1 MTREDSLHLDGA
13 CYVPAQKQEKR
24 ILCKSILGHHF
35 SVNADGL
42 KECFKSFKNGSN
54 NVPCEEKISFFY
66 KHHVIDPNYTLED
79 IEKILKEVN

>member
-13 CYVPAQKQEKR
+13 CYVPSQKKEKR
-24 ILCKSILGHHF
+24 ILCKSILGHIF
-35 SVNADGL
+35 SVDEEGL
-42 KECFKSFKNGSN
+42 KSAFLTIKNGSN

-66 KHHVIDPNYTLED
+66 KHHVIDPDYTLED